1 MASESDNYPHIRIEG
16 GPEPGDWRIF
26 RDGVPMT
33 GVLEFQ
39 INGGLEQPVTAIF
52 KEIVVFDGQISV
64 MPRRRGTLD
73 S

>member
-1 MASESDNYPHIRIEG
+1 MNEDDKYPRIRIEG

-26 RDGVPMT
+26 RDGVPMH
-33 GVLEFQ
+33 GVVEFQ

-52 KEIVVFDGQISV
+52 KEIVVFDGQINV